1 MNQFEH
7 ADYYAE
13 NEIEK
18 DMTKNIRQLVQ
29 KYTLEMMLAHFTQV
43 VVEGERN

>member
-7 ADYYAE
+7 ANYYAE